1 MDLSWPAAPVNQY
14 QINAIINNSFEVEN
28 FVDTLA

>member
-14 QINAIINNSFEVEN
+14 QINAIINSFEVEN